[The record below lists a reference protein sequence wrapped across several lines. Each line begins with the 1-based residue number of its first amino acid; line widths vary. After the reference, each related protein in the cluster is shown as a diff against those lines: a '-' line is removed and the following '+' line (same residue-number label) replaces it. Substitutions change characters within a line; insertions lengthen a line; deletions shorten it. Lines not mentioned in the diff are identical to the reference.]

1 MNDYTDT
8 IERTEALVQNY
19 RYYVK
24 AHNRLKTRDSKK
36 KNEIRIEKLISL
48 AAANGMS
55 KDELDELAEVE
66 W

>member
-1 MNDYTDT
+1 MDDQTL
-8 IERTEALVQNY
+8 ERMEALVSKF

-48 AAANGMS
+48 AAANAMS
-55 KDELDELAEVE
+55 LDELEELAGVT